1 MLNPLCHSLAWQREH
16 CHCFNF
22 DRTSF
27 WSGGERVQWAGLTSS
42 LTAHQLYMS
51 LKLSLW
57 STTGSLSKQ
66 RSQLH
71 KQWADVVSFGLAPG
85 SMVLKVAG
93 RVKTHRLFCGTGS
106 PGLSDERYHWR
117 KPPPCVVILPHKPP
131 GPCLI
136 LIASEIRG
144 RR

>member
-1 MLNPLCHSLAWQREH
+1 MLDTLGHPLAWQLEH
-16 CHCFNF
+16 CHCVNF

-27 WSGGERVQWAGLTSS
+27 WFGGERVQSSGLTCS

-66 RSQLH
+66 RSKLH

-85 SMVLKVAG
+85 LMVLKVPG
-93 RVKTHRLFCGTGS
+93 CVKTHRLFCGTGS

-117 KPPPCVVILPHKPP
+117 KSPPCVVILPHKPP
-131 GPCLI
+131 GPRLI
-136 LIASEIRG
+136 LIASEIRE